1 MDYGNLLSQRRDEW
15 TLDTLLKR
23 ENLVPDSPI
32 TILHQR
38 WTQGLQLTPADSVI
52 ETSAE
57 SPINW
62 TIPRH
67 QDRWAPDWSHRVG
80 DYPVPQH
87 GIACAMEYWDCLE
100 RRQPVCH
107 LIQQDFERADRLYV
121 RLLLP
126 HESGIVYAVRS
137 LVPVVEPGSVPVKRP
152 QELRRAFP
160 DMAGSIRGST
170 EH

>member
-1 MDYGNLLSQRRDEW
+1 MDYGKLQGHHREELKLGD
-15 TLDTLLKR
+15 LLKR
-23 ENLVPDSPI
+23 ESRIKDSPI

-38 WTQGLQLTPADSVI
+38 WTQGLHLTPEDSVI

-67 QDRWAPDWSHRVG
+67 HDRWAPDWSRRVG
-80 DYPVPQH
+80 DYPIPQH

-107 LIQQDFERADRLYV
+107 LIRQDFERADRLYV

-126 HESGIVYAVRS
+126 HEGGIVYAVRS
-137 LVPVVEPGSVPVKRP
+137 LVPVVTPGSVPVKRP
-152 QELRRAFP
+152 QELRQAFP
-160 DMAGSIRGST
+160 DMADSIRGST